1 METLISR
8 KRLYPFLKHCQHCKE
23 AFVSQRE
30 HGKYC
35 SDKCKHNAY
44 ILRRAEKLKAS
55 NRKGQ
60 GIIHRIL
67 NFFRS

>member
-1 METLISR
+1 MERFNYR
-8 KRLYPFLKHCQHCKE
+8 KRLYPFLKHCYQCKE
-23 AFVSQRE
+23 PFVSKRE

-35 SDKCKHNAY
+35 SEKCKRSAY
-44 ILRRAEKLKAS
+44 ILRIAEKLKVEK
-55 NRKGQ
+55 NNP